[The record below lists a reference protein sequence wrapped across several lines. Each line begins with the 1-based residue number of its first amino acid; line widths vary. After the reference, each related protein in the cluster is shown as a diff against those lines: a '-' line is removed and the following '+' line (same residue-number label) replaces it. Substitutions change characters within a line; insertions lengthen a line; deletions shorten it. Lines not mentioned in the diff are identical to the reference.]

1 MVRPS
6 PAGCLFPWYF
16 RRMRQYEVQYQIGA
30 VTKRGKTELLLAC
43 WRLTPLS
50 VRGRVTE
57 ARNQLSRT
65 TDVEFL
71 CAEAILHEECVSKRS
86 LLRRLSGRS
95 TRSSSS
101 ALVTEI
107 NSSNCSPS
115 LARFSLGSVATLA
128 SRSLAQV
135 NGSVKYS
142 CFSSSSFSSVGY
154 WSFDSSP
161 SPSPSLRDT
170 TSRRS
175 KRSRFIPWENVRE
188 NISINGHCA
197 ALRLSLLARWF
208 SGSFPSLLPVT
219 VARVTKIREGG
230 RESRGGSPVLLDR
243 TRYLPHLLIQI

>member
-1 MVRPS
+1 MEDGAEGGSVVRPS

-71 CAEAILHEECVSKRS
+71 CAEAILHEQCVSKRS

-115 LARFSLGSVATLA
+115 LAHFSLSSVATLA
-128 SRSLAQV
+128 SRSLGRSLAQV

-142 CFSSSSFSSVGY
+142 CFSFSSCSLLLRSSSA
-154 WSFDSSP
+154 P
-161 SPSPSLRDT
+161 ST
-170 TSRRS
+170 
-175 KRSRFIPWENVRE
+175 
-188 NISINGHCA
+188 
-197 ALRLSLLARWF
+197 LSL
-208 SGSFPSLLPVT
+208 P
-219 VARVTKIREGG
+219 
-230 RESRGGSPVLLDR
+230 
-243 TRYLPHLLIQI
+243 Q